1 MNRLEGYYWVKYNGH
16 FEIALFKINQK
27 LTGISYT
34 WYRLD
39 SEGCYFDNDF
49 DHINEVR
56 IKYPGEFPD

>member
-16 FEIALFKINQK
+16 FEITFFKVNQK

-34 WYRLD
+34 WYRID
-39 SEGCYFDNDF
+39 SENCYLDNDF

-56 IKYPGEFPD
+56 IKYPGELPD